1 MTGRQKLLAVMLAA
15 VAVGSGAYYFIPR
28 GGEVVAP
35 KNAAVSTSAEAA
47 TPIKGARSLIVY
59 FTYSENI
66 GDTSGM
72 NIDAVT
78 AASLHGEKL
87 VDEGNMQV
95 MVKEIA
101 NKTGA
106 DTYSIV
112 KAKPYAVDFE
122 NMTNV
127 AKAEIEE
134 NLAIE
139 LKNPLP
145 DFSRYDV
152 IYLGT
157 PIWWYTIPQPVK
169 VFLEQADLAGKTI
182 VPFGIHRGSG
192 FNNNL
197 ETIAELAPKA
207 RLTADFTIDA
217 KTKNSDTRAQFDEFL
232 DKLSK

>member
-1 MTGRQKLLAVMLAA
+1 MTGRQKLLGVALAA
-15 VAVGSGAYYFIPR
+15 VAIGGGFYYFTPR

-35 KNAAVSTSAEAA
+35 KNAVVSTSAEAA
-47 TPIKGARSLIVY
+47 APIKGARSLVVY

-72 NIDAVT
+72 SVDAVT
-78 AASLHGEKL
+78 SASLHGEKL

-95 MVKEIA
+95 MVKEIV

-112 KAKPYAVDFE
+112 KSKPYAVNFE
-122 NMTNV
+122 DMHNV

-134 NLAIE
+134 NQAIE

-145 DFSRYDV
+145 DFSQYDV

-169 VFLEQADLAGKTI
+169 VFLEKADLSGKTI

-207 RLTADFTIDA
+207 KLTDGFTIDA
-217 KTKNSDTRAQFDEFL
+217 RTKNSDTRAQFDNFL
-232 DKLSK
+232 EKLVK